1 MWFLSSI
8 ADKLEEWIYPVDE
21 RLDCY
26 LARGRSNVEINIF
39 PRGTKS
45 NDHLLMQVRDNKA
58 ESQKKHCIALTLL
71 LSELLNLTELRMTI
85 IWFIVGPERGVFQ
98 KLIDTNLA
106 LIKYT
111 EMTNNPYLASL
122 WKSYIIY
129 TKSMVMYPSIE
140 HRPPIG
146 SEHDSDEHES
156 LAIATKLVVPL
167 LFSLPSVTIKLF
179 GHSYTGNCFGVIV
192 DAINRITNYGPID
205 LTHSHEALELSN
217 GNRVVVL
224 NFDTYDEFT
233 MSLVQ

>member
-8 ADKLEEWIYPVDE
+8 ADKLEQWQYQVDE

-26 LARGRSNVEINIF
+26 LAGGRSNVEINIF

-45 NDHLLMQVRDNKA
+45 NDHLLMEVRDNKA

-71 LSELLNLTELRMTI
+71 LSELLDIPELRMAI
-85 IWFIVGPERGVFQ
+85 IWFIVGPERDVFQ

-140 HRPPIG
+140 HHPPIG
-146 SEHDSDEHES
+146 SEDDSDEFMS

-179 GHSYTGNCFGVIV
+179 GHDYMGNCFAII
-192 DAINRITNYGPID
+192 DNAINRITNGEPID
-205 LTHSHEALELSN
+205 IAKSYKAIQLGN
-217 GNRVVVL
+217 GNRVVL
-224 NFDTYDEFT
+224 FEFDTYNEFT